1 MGVRLDEP
9 RRPRTRRQPGEHHL
23 SESQLLAGVIGFG
36 LGGALILTL
45 GVGADWWIDND
56 QTITKAHRVE
66 VERVPDDALIVRVDT
81 PLTVDGVEYQCDWQ
95 GKPGGEVDGVV
106 CEEPGDDN
114 G

>member
-45 GVGADWWIDND
+45 GVGADWWVDND
-56 QTITKAHRVE
+56 EVVEREKKVE
-66 VERVPDDALIVRVDT
+66 VATVPEGALIVQPDT
-81 PLTVDGVEYQCDWQ
+81 PLTVNGVEYACDWKAIIG
-95 GKPGGEVDGVV
+95 GKVEQVV
-106 CEEPGDDN
+106 CEEPGDD
-114 G
+114 